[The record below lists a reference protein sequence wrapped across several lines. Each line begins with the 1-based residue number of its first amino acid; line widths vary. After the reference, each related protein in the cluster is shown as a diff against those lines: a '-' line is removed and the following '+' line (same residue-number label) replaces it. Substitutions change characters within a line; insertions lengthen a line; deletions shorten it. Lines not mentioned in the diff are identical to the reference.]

1 MLTKVTFR
9 LAGYD
14 AALTAA
20 AVTRRLGLQPASAFE
35 ADTPTT
41 RRTDPRAFEADTP
54 TTRRTAPRAFEAD
67 TPAAR
72 RTAPRARGYSL
83 WLISSSPQIE
93 PDVELGEHLRRL
105 LAILEPVTT
114 SLWELAHAG
123 YEANW
128 YCFAASH
135 AAEHAIELDR
145 PILQRL
151 LALPGDLWLDV
162 CGDGADDA

>member
-35 ADTPTT
+35 ADTPAA
-41 RRTDPRAFEADTP
+41 RRQ
-54 TTRRTAPRAFEAD
+54 APRAFEAD
-67 TPAAR
+67 TPAIR
-72 RTAPRARGYSL
+72 RQAPRARGYSL

-93 PDVELGEHLRRL
+93 PDVALGQHLRRL
-105 LAILEPVTT
+105 LAVLEPITLP
-114 SLWELAHAG
+114 LWELVSAG

-128 YCFAASH
+128 SCLAASPH
-135 AAEHAIELDR
+135 AMHATWIAWPD
-145 PILQRL
+145 QRRTCTL
-151 LALPGDLWLDV
+151 
-162 CGDGADDA
+162 

>member
-35 ADTPTT
+35 ADTPAT
-41 RRTDPRAFEADTP
+41 RRKAASASEAHTP
-54 TTRRTAPRAFEAD
+54 ATRRKAPH
-67 TPAAR
+67 
-72 RTAPRARGYSL
+72 ARGYSL

-93 PDVELGEHLRRL
+93 PSVALGEHLRRL
-105 LAILEPVTT
+105 LAILEPVT
-114 SLWELAHAG
+114 SPLWELADAG

-145 PILQRL
+145 QVLQRV

-162 CGDGADDA
+162 CGDGADDPQPAAAT

>member
-35 ADTPTT
+35 ADTPAA
-41 RRTDPRAFEADTP
+41 RRQ
-54 TTRRTAPRAFEAD
+54 APRAFEAD
-67 TPAAR
+67 TPAIR
-72 RTAPRARGYSL
+72 RQAPRARGYSL

-93 PDVELGEHLRRL
+93 PDVALGEHLRRL
-105 LAILEPVTT
+105 LAVLEPVTMP
-114 SLWELAHAG
+114 LWELVDAG

-135 AAEHAIELDR
+135 AAEHAIEFDR
-145 PILQRL
+145 QVLRRV

-162 CGDGADDA
+162 CGDGADDP

>member
-1 MLTKVTFR
+1 MLTKATFR

-14 AALTAA
+14 ATLTAA

-35 ADTPTT
+35 ADS
-41 RRTDPRAFEADTP
+41 
-54 TTRRTAPRAFEAD
+54 
-67 TPAAR
+67 PAAR
-72 RTAPRARGYSL
+72 RRAPCARGYSL

-105 LAILEPVTT
+105 LAILEPVAAP
-114 SLWELAHAG
+114 LWELARAG

-135 AAEHAIELDR
+135 AAERAIEFDR
-145 PILQRL
+145 QILQRV
-151 LALPGDLWLDV
+151 LALPGDLWIDV
-162 CGDGADDA
+162 CDDGANDP

>member
-20 AVTRRLGLQPASAFE
+20 AVTRRLGLQPATAFE
-35 ADTPTT
+35 ADTPVS
-41 RRTDPRAFEADTP
+41 RRRK
-54 TTRRTAPRAFEAD
+54 APR
-67 TPAAR
+67 T
-72 RTAPRARGYSL
+72 RGYSL
-83 WLISSSPQIE
+83 WLISSSPHVE
-93 PDVELGEHLRRL
+93 PDVGLGVHLRRL
-105 LAILEPVTT
+105 LAILEPVAAP
-114 SLWELAHAG
+114 LWELAEAG

-135 AAEHAIELDR
+135 ATEHAMELDR
-145 PILQRL
+145 PILRRL

-162 CGDGADDA
+162 CGDGCDDP

>member
-20 AVTRRLGLQPASAFE
+20 AVTRRLGLQPATAFE
-35 ADTPTT
+35 ADTPVS
-41 RRTDPRAFEADTP
+41 RRR
-54 TTRRTAPRAFEAD
+54 APR
-67 TPAAR
+67 T
-72 RTAPRARGYSL
+72 RGYSL
-83 WLISSSPQIE
+83 WLISSSPHVE
-93 PDVELGEHLRRL
+93 PDVEISVHLRRL
-105 LAILEPVTT
+105 LSILEPVTVR
-114 SLWELAHAG
+114 LWELADAG

-135 AAEHAIELDR
+135 ATEHAMALDR
-145 PILQRL
+145 SILRRL

-162 CGDGADDA
+162 CGDGADA

>member
-35 ADTPTT
+35 AETPVT
-41 RRTDPRAFEADTP
+41 RRR
-54 TTRRTAPRAFEAD
+54 APR
-67 TPAAR
+67 T
-72 RTAPRARGYSL
+72 RGYSL
-83 WLISSSPQIE
+83 WLISSSPHVE
-93 PDVELGEHLRRL
+93 PDIELSAHLRRL
-105 LAILEPVTT
+105 LAILEPVTAP
-114 SLWELAHAG
+114 LWELADAG

-128 YCFAASH
+128 YCFAASS
-135 AAEHAIELDR
+135 ATEHAIELDR
-145 PILQRL
+145 PILRRL

-162 CGDGADDA
+162 CGDGTDDL

>member
-1 MLTKVTFR
+1 MPRRLCRSPSRPPDLNGLARATQVPILAGMLTKVTFR

-14 AALTAA
+14 AGLTAA

-35 ADTPTT
+35 ADTPVS
-41 RRTDPRAFEADTP
+41 RRK
-54 TTRRTAPRAFEAD
+54 APR
-67 TPAAR
+67 T
-72 RTAPRARGYSL
+72 RGYSL
-83 WLISSSPQIE
+83 WLISSSPNVE
-93 PDVELGEHLRRL
+93 PDVGLDVHLRRL
-105 LAILEPVTT
+105 LAILEPVTAA
-114 SLWELAHAG
+114 LWELAHAG

-135 AAEHAIELDR
+135 ATEHAIELDR

-162 CGDGADDA
+162 CGDGADDP